1 MRTAHFTLDRNIKEV
16 AAALQ
21 AEVERSEAGPRERTR
36 NPNPNPNP
44 NAQPDCPTRLPHPI
58 APPYC
63 PIAQSPYLDLPPRAR
78 AALGRGVLHGE
89 GQG

>member
-1 MRTAHFTLDRNIKEV
+1 M
-16 AAALQ
+16 
-21 AEVERSEAGPRERTR
+21 
-36 NPNPNPNP
+36 
-44 NAQPDCPTRLPHPI
+44 PHPI

-89 GQG
+89 ALVDEDEVPSGLAHEGVLAHTIESRDDEGVAWEIEGDRVEVMREI